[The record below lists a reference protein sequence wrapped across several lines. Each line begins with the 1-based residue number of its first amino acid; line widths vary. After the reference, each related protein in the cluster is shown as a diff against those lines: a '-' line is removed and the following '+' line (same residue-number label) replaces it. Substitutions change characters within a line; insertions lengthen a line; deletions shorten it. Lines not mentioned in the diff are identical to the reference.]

1 MSAPELPP
9 EIEEKEDWLI
19 TYADAITLLMAFMV
33 MLLTFSEYDLP
44 AFEEAA
50 AAIESNLTGREA
62 TSPTQLLKIDVQ
74 DVVFNMQA
82 DQVVKV
88 ETDAK
93 GVVIELS
100 SSAFYKPGTAEMR
113 EQAIPVLEKMV
124 QTLLA
129 PRYEAYH
136 IDVEGHTDD
145 VPINTE
151 KFPSNWELSAGRA
164 TRIVRFLISQEMDPD
179 RMKATGFAATKPKA
193 PNRDAEGKPIPE
205 NQAKNRRVVIRI
217 YPMNLNERDEYL
229 RKVEERT
236 LMKEAAAERA
246 KVEGIPEAGAS
257 QTPSGETMPP
267 AASAAD
273 PLAMPAAPAATVPM
287 PMPAPQNQPAS
298 ATEGAVQNQ

>member
-9 EIEEKEDWLI
+9 EVEEKEDWLI

-33 MLLTFSEYDLP
+33 MLLTFSEYDIP

-50 AAIESNLTGREA
+50 AAIQSNLSGREA

-74 DVVFNMQA
+74 DVVYNMQA

-88 ETDAK
+88 ETDSK

-113 EQAIPVLEKMV
+113 DAAIPVLEKMV

-151 KFPSNWELSAGRA
+151 MFPSNWELSARRA
-164 TRIVRFLISQEMDPD
+164 TRIVRFLVGQGMDPD
-179 RMKATGFAATKPKA
+179 RMKATGFAATRPKA

-205 NQAKNRRVVIRI
+205 NQTKNRRVVIRI
-217 YPMNLNERDEYL
+217 YPMSLNERNAYL
-229 RKVEERT
+229 SKVEQRT
-236 LMKEAAAERA
+236 LENEAAAERA
-246 KVEGIPEAGAS
+246 KVEGVSEAGAS
-257 QTPSGETMPP
+257 QTPLGVTVPP
-267 AASAAD
+267 GAPAAD
-273 PLAMPAAPAATVPM
+273 PSAMPAAPAATM
-287 PMPAPQNQPAS
+287 PMPVPAQQNGPAS
-298 ATEGAVQNQ
+298 ATEGAVRSQ

>member
-1 MSAPELPP
+1 MEPPPP
-9 EIEEKEDWLI
+9 EVEEKEDWLI

-88 ETDAK
+88 ETDTK

-151 KFPSNWELSAGRA
+151 KFPSNWELSTARA
-164 TRIVRFLISQEMDPD
+164 ASVAEHLEKLGIPGKRLQIV
-179 RMKATGFAATKPKA
+179 GFAHYRPRFYNDTPYK
-193 PNRDAEGKPIPE
+193 RSL
-205 NQAKNRRVVIRI
+205 NRRIHMLLLPQI
-217 YPMNLNERDEYL
+217 
-229 RKVEERT
+229 
-236 LMKEAAAERA
+236 
-246 KVEGIPEAGAS
+246 
-257 QTPSGETMPP
+257 QTR
-267 AASAAD
+267 
-273 PLAMPAAPAATVPM
+273 
-287 PMPAPQNQPAS
+287 
-298 ATEGAVQNQ
+298 